1 MTAKEWF
8 EAASRMC
15 KGQEFCENCPLNKT
29 KCPIFRLEY
38 DDIETV
44 EKWAKANPAEP
55 AEIVRVY
62 TIEITEV
69 VTDDRVRSDA
79 DMVMLGDIM
88 ARDIKKRMPD
98 ARLVRCV
105 GTGQRVT
112 EWRETE

>member
-8 EAASRMC
+8 EAAHRMC
-15 KGQEFCENCPLNKT
+15 KGQEFCDTCPLNKT

-55 AEIVRVY
+55 AEIERRY
-62 TIEITEV
+62 TIEITET
-69 VTDDRVRSDA
+69 VTDDRIRSDA
-79 DMVMLGDIM
+79 DMEMLGERM

-105 GTGQRVT
+105 GTDQRVT